1 MEKTG
6 DQEEKV
12 MCGEVFQTMEED
24 YNAGLSLQELP
35 EALCRL
41 SRDM

>member
-12 MCGEVFQTMEED
+12 MCGEVFQTREED
-24 YNAGLSLQELP
+24 YNAGLS
-35 EALCRL
+35 
-41 SRDM
+41 M

>member
-12 MCGEVFQTMEED
+12 MCGEVFQTREED
-24 YNAGLSLQELP
+24 YNAGLSMQELQEALYRLP
-35 EALCRL
+35 
-41 SRDM
+41 RDV